1 MGYLFLFNFHVKY
14 ALHILFENLTAQIR
28 ARPGLG
34 MKHQSLQ
41 LKMKFLIE
49 HENCYLVGGHKC
61 GWEESTGWGDEQILG
76 LWGTSWGTTPPP
88 PPPNYPTPQPLSPIP
103 PVGKTLQ
110 VAFKKHGLHSMPQG
124 LRVSC
129 KTYFLF

>member
-34 MKHQSLQ
+34 MKQQSLQ

-76 LWGTSWGTTPPP
+76 LWGTSWGMSGVWGGGGRAGGLPHP
-88 PPPNYPTPQPLSPIP
+88 PTPFPHP
-103 PVGKTLQ
+103 PSRENPAG
-110 VAFKKHGLHSMPQG
+110 
-124 LRVSC
+124 C
-129 KTYFLF
+129 I

>member
-88 PPPNYPTPQPLSPIP
+88 HPHPPSRENPAGCI
-103 PVGKTLQ
+103 
-110 VAFKKHGLHSMPQG
+110 
-124 LRVSC
+124 
-129 KTYFLF
+129 